1 VIRFAQVI
9 EVFCEGT
16 PTTPIVECP
25 ALPMTPAILDRLRGV
40 QRSGSGCLA
49 FCPAHPDQHKRSLS
63 VGVGDDGKTQLAECA
78 VRAEGLPPSVP
89 AKAVTLL

>member
-40 QRSGSGCLA
+40 QRSDSGWLA
-49 FCPAHPDQHKRSLS
+49 FCPAHPDQ
-63 VGVGDDGKTQLAECA
+63 Q
-78 VRAEGLPPSVP
+78 P
-89 AKAVTLL
+89 AGHRQGW